1 MVIVVVVV
9 LWLDEVS
16 LDGEVMSMNMKEY
29 GKNTEIIGG
38 GTYVGQQTKVK
49 IYLSYVE

>member
-16 LDGEVMSMNMKEY
+16 LDGELMSMNMKEY
-29 GKNTEIIGG
+29 GNYRG
-38 GTYVGQQTKVK
+38 GTWGNKK
-49 IYLSYVE
+49 K

>member
-16 LDGEVMSMNMKEY
+16 LDGELMSMNMKEY
-29 GKNTEIIGG
+29 GKNTEIIER
-38 GTYVGQQTKVK
+38 GTWGNKQK
-49 IYLSYVE
+49 